1 MKKIRL
7 QSLPQG
13 QILSNEELKSVVGG
27 IKKTI
32 ECKCSFQL
40 SDGTSRSYGDLP
52 DTALEDSS
60 TCRAACATA
69 CSGYFEGTPGGIEIT
84 CTGFS
89 SNYSVE
95 ISY

>member
-40 SDGTSRSYGDLP
+40 SDGTSKSFDKLP

-69 CSGYFEGTPGGIEIT
+69 CSGFLDGTTGEKETT
-84 CTGFS
+84 CIRFS
-89 SNYSVE
+89 SEYSVE
-95 ISY
+95 IV

>member
-27 IKKTI
+27 ITATI
-32 ECKCSFQL
+32 SCVCSFKL
-40 SDGTSRSYGDLP
+40 SNGSGIDYGTLP
-52 DTALEDSS
+52 LEALESESS
-60 TCRAACATA
+60 CALACGTACASYRE
-69 CSGYFEGTPGGIEIT
+69 SGLPKPIT
-84 CTGFS
+84 CEEVTS
-89 SNYSVE
+89 SNYNVN

>member
-32 ECKCSFQL
+32 ECTCNFKL
-40 SDGTSRSYGDLP
+40 SDGTSIPYGDLP

-60 TCRAACATA
+60 TCRAACDAA
-69 CSGYFEGTPGGIEIT
+69 CSGYFKGTTGEKETT
-84 CTGFS
+84 CISFS
-89 SNYSVE
+89 SEYRVE
-95 ISY
+95 IV